1 MHELVLPEEYLLL
14 EGEAPG
20 YRVVLI
26 GSEAMGSGDEGLG
39 RKLMLSFLG
48 EIASGPTLPHV
59 VILYNGGISLVAPGS
74 LAAEDLHALE
84 KHGAEILACRD
95 SLEFHGIPT
104 PLPTGRPA
112 SMAEIADCLMKASVV
127 IRL

>member
-1 MHELVLPEEYLLL
+1 MHELVLPEEYLLM
-14 EGEAPG
+14 EAEAPG
-20 YRVVLI
+20 FRLVLI

-48 EIASGPTLPHV
+48 EISSGPMPPQV
-59 VILYNGGISLVAPGS
+59 VILYNGGAGLVAPGS
-74 LAAEDLHALE
+74 LAAGDLQTLE
-84 KHGAEILACRD
+84 KHGTEILACRD

-104 PLPTGRPA
+104 PLPAGRPA